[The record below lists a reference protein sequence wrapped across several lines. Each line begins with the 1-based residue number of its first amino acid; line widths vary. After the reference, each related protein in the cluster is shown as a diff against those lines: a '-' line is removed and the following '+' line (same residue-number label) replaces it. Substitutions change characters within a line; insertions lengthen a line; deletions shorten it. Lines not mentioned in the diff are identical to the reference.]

1 MRENILLQK
10 LRADE
15 VVLGLCNKYPSA
27 GIVEGMCPGWDFLW
41 IDGQHGEMDHRAC
54 MAAVRTAASVGV
66 ESLLRVPGHEA
77 GVLGMYADMSPS
89 GILVPMV
96 NTPEDASRVV
106 DRLRFPPLGNRSYG
120 GRRVIDLDGRNFY
133 RERELAVFAQI
144 ETVEALENVHSIA
157 ATEGIDV
164 LFFGPDDMKCQMGIP
179 VNTGV
184 LENDRLRSALERTAT
199 AAREAGK
206 PCAGVAPSETTL
218 RAFIDMGY
226 RCLCCGSDSG
236 FLSAGSQERRAL
248 MRDIVAEEVGA
259 SAE

>member
-1 MRENILLQK
+1 MRENVLLEK

-15 VVLGLCNKYPSA
+15 VVLGVCNKYPAA

-41 IDGQHGEMDHRAC
+41 IDGQHGEMDYRAC
-54 MAAVRTAASVGV
+54 MAAVRAAASVGV

-96 NTPEDASRVV
+96 NTPEDARRVV

-144 ETVEALENVHSIA
+144 ETVEALENADAIA

-184 LENDRLRSALERTAT
+184 LENDRLRTALECTAV
-199 AAREAGK
+199 AARDAGK
-206 PCAGVAPSETTL
+206 PSAGVAPSEATL
-218 RAFIDMGY
+218 RVFLKMGY

-236 FLSAGSQERRAL
+236 FLSAGSQQRRAL
-248 MRDIVAEEVGA
+248 MRDVANEQMESEGD
-259 SAE
+259 